1 MFVLAHLSDP
11 HLSPFLR
18 PGFFELI
25 GKRALGYLNWH
36 LRRRMEH
43 RVEVLDAIL
52 QDLAAQTV
60 DHVAVTGDLVNIALP
75 GEFAPAREF
84 LARVGPPDRVSFV
97 PGNHDAY
104 VRASLEHSH
113 RHWGEYMRGD
123 APAEGG
129 VSTFPYVSR
138 RGDIAIIGTSSAIP
152 TGPFMASGALGEA
165 QLQRLAQLLEELG
178 REGRFRVV
186 LIHHPPVKIHG
197 DRMKRLT
204 DAAAFRALIAKH
216 GAELI
221 LHGHIHIRALHWLD
235 GPERPAP
242 SVGVPSASATEHG
255 DERAAYNLF
264 SIERAANG
272 WRCEMV
278 LRGFAPGTHAIAE
291 LDRRVL
297 QPPAL
302 QPAE

>member
-52 QDLAAQTV
+52 QDLAQQHV

-84 LARVGPPDRVSFV
+84 LARLGPPERVSFV

-104 VRASLEHSH
+104 VRAALEHSH
-113 RHWGEYMRGD
+113 QHWGDYMRGD
-123 APAEGG
+123 AGAAEGRT
-129 VSTFPYVSR
+129 VFPYVSR
-138 RGDIAIIGTSSAIP
+138 RGEVAIVGTSSAIP
-152 TGPFMASGALGEA
+152 TGPLMASGALGEA
-165 QLQRLAQLLEELG
+165 QLERLAQALDALG

-186 LIHHPPVKIHG
+186 LIHHPPTPQPG
-197 DRMKRLT
+197 DRFKRLS
-204 DAAAFRALIAKH
+204 DAAAFREVIAQH
-216 GAELI
+216 GAELV
-221 LHGHIHIRALHWLD
+221 LHGHIHLHSLNWLD
-235 GPERPAP
+235 ADKPVP

-255 DERAAYNLF
+255 EDRAAYNLYR
-264 SIERAANG
+264 IEKDANG

-278 LRGFAPGTHAIAE
+278 SRGFARDAHGIAE
-291 LDRRVL
+291 IGRRLL
-297 QPPAL
+297 QPPAA